1 MRDKY
6 YKILGLQ
13 PGASKEQIKKAYRK
27 SAMKYH
33 PDKKDGDPEKF
44 LLIFE
49 AYECLTTTSESKS
62 IVSDYEFYAN
72 QSSRK
77 ETTVKR
83 GKKKYSPE
91 EFEEKLKWAKQKY
104 QDKRYQEAIDD
115 DKFFKSL
122 TTGWKFKYFVFLV
135 VISTALSFT
144 FLLDNLMKPVK
155 NDSYITYKDTM
166 GEHNV
171 PSQDVRY
178 VIIDDQSLFIQLKD
192 FPVIF
197 NNDYVITYKS
207 PIFNEIK
214 SIEAR
219 NPFGDIVEISPKFSV
234 VSTFPLVVILL
245 LLPLLVIFYKRR
257 NPFFIFL
264 YITCAFVFPLI
275 ISILLIVNN
284 RFIEL
289 FG

>member
-1 MRDKY
+1 
-6 YKILGLQ
+6 
-13 PGASKEQIKKAYRK
+13 
-27 SAMKYH
+27 MKYH

-115 DKFFKSL
+115 DKFFNSL
-122 TTGWKFKYFVFLV
+122 TTGWKFKYFIFLV

-144 FLLDNLMKPVK
+144 FLIDNLMKPVK

-178 VIIDDQSLFIQLKD
+178 VIIDDQALFIQLKD

-197 NNDYVITYKS
+197 NNDYVVTYKS

-275 ISILLIVNN
+275 ISVLLIVNN